1 MNDAFKGKYVKLTSR
16 FLVGP
21 VSYGK
26 ETLGHSPLL
35 SRLAHLVMITC
46 MHSLYHHAWPLGYCC
61 HLSGH
66 SNSKLST
73 LGETLGHF
81 PPPSSCSGTS
91 MGQLGLCM
99 GLSWCIFV
107 LPLNPDG
114 YSVAAVI
121 LSAQQLWV
129 LSTSIG
135 LPSTYLDGMKM
146 CRGLLLGITIS
157 VDYVV
162 LIVTCPGSNK

>member
-46 MHSLYHHAWPLGYCC
+46 MQSLYNHAWPLGYCC

-91 MGQLGLCM
+91 MGQLGQSWWIFCRSRNPECSATVGVINDYRTSFNLFGWDEDVQRTTSWYNYLCRLCCSNCY
-99 GLSWCIFV
+99 LSRI
-107 LPLNPDG
+107 
-114 YSVAAVI
+114 
-121 LSAQQLWV
+121 
-129 LSTSIG
+129 
-135 LPSTYLDGMKM
+135 K
-146 CRGLLLGITIS
+146 
-157 VDYVV
+157 
-162 LIVTCPGSNK
+162 